1 MKTVKL
7 ITCDDAFQAH
17 IIQGA
22 LANEGIDSLLH
33 NENMS
38 TLLRGF
44 VHDISGVDVLVADC
58 DYEAAMQLLRQN
70 QMIPEEQKFCPFCGS
85 DRIKFVLKGA
95 SCEGCQ
101 RCHCFYAGYCPA
113 RRQSLG
119 IYLRPLWE
127 SFRKAGYGIQ
137 PFCFGRERLK
147 RQTLK
152 NID

>member
-58 DYEAAMQLLRQN
+58 DYESDDTRRTEVLSFLR
-70 QMIPEEQKFCPFCGS
+70 
-85 DRIKFVLKGA
+85 
-95 SCEGCQ
+95 
-101 RCHCFYAGYCPA
+101 
-113 RRQSLG
+113 
-119 IYLRPLWE
+119 
-127 SFRKAGYGIQ
+127 
-137 PFCFGRERLK
+137 FGP
-147 RQTLK
+147 
-152 NID
+152 D

>member
-85 DRIKFVLKGA
+85 ALMPN
-95 SCEGCQ
+95 S
-101 RCHCFYAGYCPA
+101 
-113 RRQSLG
+113 S
-119 IYLRPLWE
+119 
-127 SFRKAGYGIQ
+127 RKACI
-137 PFCFGRERLK
+137 
-147 RQTLK
+147 
-152 NID
+152 

>member
-1 MKTVKL
+1 MKTLKL

-85 DRIKFVLKGA
+85 DRIKFVLKKEHRVRA
-95 SCEGCQ
+95 VS
-101 RCHCFYAGYCPA
+101 A
-113 RRQSLG
+113 
-119 IYLRPLWE
+119 
-127 SFRKAGYGIQ
+127 AGYGIQ